1 VITHEDITSY
11 AEIVLNYP
19 VDEQKLNAK
28 LKRIKRLYFNGDPSD
43 EEYDQMR
50 NEMHTKLNQPEPEVC
65 LQPSEFD
72 QMYDLVQDIGVV
84 WKMAILE
91 ARYELAH
98 LLFERLYLE
107 AGRTGFEPAVRL
119 VTGQPLSR
127 RPQSS
132 TLAPPQLCMLLK
144 RRERDSNPR

>member
-1 VITHEDITSY
+1 
-11 AEIVLNYP
+11 
-19 VDEQKLNAK
+19 
-28 LKRIKRLYFNGDPSD
+28 LYFNGDPSD

-107 AGRTGFEPAVRL
+107 DGQIKKIMPTAVLSALICGSSWTSNGEDRIRTCGPACDR
-119 VTGQPLSR
+119 T
-127 RPQSS
+127 
-132 TLAPPQLCMLLK
+132 TA
-144 RRERDSNPR
+144 